1 MADGLYLADGTFRTF
16 SIESLTTELATR
28 QNAGLYLG
36 DVGGW
41 LTQLPGPELSALL
54 FPPRRA
60 GREGRGCEGPARS

>member
-41 LTQLPGPELSALL
+41 LTQLPDPDPVL
-54 FPPRRA
+54 R
-60 GREGRGCEGPARS
+60 